1 MRGTNQVVMGRSSG
15 SRRGRIASVGE
26 EGRRP
31 LRARSLGLA
40 LGALL
45 AGALLTGCDDG
56 SGEGTVVRVVDGDT
70 LVAVVAGEET
80 TIRLL
85 NIDTPETKH
94 PDLPVQCLGPE
105 ATDFLAERLP
115 AGTEIEL
122 EYDEERLDRY
132 DRTLAGV
139 YESGSLVNAEI
150 AAEGLG
156 VPVYFE
162 PNDRFLPEVE
172 EAAATAQSEGLG
184 LFSAATEC
192 TVPAQVEQLGAAA
205 EAIPQTVAGDPAQ
218 ALADATTLVEDAEA
232 LVDAL
237 DADVLATGPNA
248 VLALPLAAP
257 FLDGQREA
265 ADEVLE
271 RAVDGR
277 DRVQGLK
284 DDWDEEQQRLREQKE
299 REERERQERERIE
312 REERERQ
319 EREEQERRERE
330 AAPAAVPSD
339 EEGSGA
345 TSSGSGS
352 GSGSDGKSSSGGS
365 GSGSD
370 GRSRDGSGSGSGS
383 GEKSSSGASSGDKG
397 KQSKG
402 SGSRSSGSSGQGSS
416 GGKSGSGGGSSSS
429 GGSNSGGNSG
439 GGASGGDSSGGGSSG
454 SGKSGG
460 GSSGSGKSGGG
471 KSGCEPYGPEIP
483 YSDDGGYTGKR
494 YGMPGGKTFRKCS

>member
-31 LRARSLGLA
+31 LRARSLSLA
-40 LGALL
+40 LSAFL
-45 AGALLTGCDDG
+45 AGTLLTGCDDG

-184 LFSAATEC
+184 LFSVATEC
-192 TVPAQVEQLGAAA
+192 TVPAQVESLGAAA
-205 EAIPQTVAGDPAQ
+205 DELPQTVAGDPAQ

-248 VLALPLAAP
+248 VLALPLVAP

-265 ADEVLE
+265 ADEVRE

-330 AAPAAVPSD
+330 AAPAADSSD
-339 EEGSGA
+339 EEAGSGA

-352 GSGSDGKSSSGGS
+352 GSGSD
-365 GSGSD
+365 
-370 GRSRDGSGSGSGS
+370 
-383 GEKSSSGASSGDKG
+383 
-397 KQSKG
+397 
-402 SGSRSSGSSGQGSS
+402 
-416 GGKSGSGGGSSSS
+416 GKSGSGGGSSSS

-439 GGASGGDSSGGGSSG
+439 GGASGGDS
-454 SGKSGG
+454 SGG

>member
-56 SGEGTVVRVVDGDT
+56 SGEGTVVRVIDGDT

-416 GGKSGSGGGSSSS
+416 GGKSG
-429 GGSNSGGNSG
+429 
-439 GGASGGDSSGGGSSG
+439 
-454 SGKSGG
+454 
-460 GSSGSGKSGGG
+460 
-471 KSGCEPYGPEIP
+471 CEPYGPEIP

>member
-45 AGALLTGCDDG
+45 AGSLLTGCDDG

-85 NIDTPETKH
+85 NVDTPETKH

>member
-1 MRGTNQVVMGRSSG
+1 MGTSSG
-15 SRRGRIASVGE
+15 SRRGRIASVGG

-31 LRARSLGLA
+31 LRARSLSLA

-45 AGALLTGCDDG
+45 AGSLLTGCDDG
-56 SGEGTVVRVVDGDT
+56 SGEGTVVRVIDGDT

-105 ATDFLAERLP
+105 AADFLAERLP

-192 TVPAQVEQLGAAA
+192 TVPAQVESLGAAA
-205 EAIPQTVAGDPAQ
+205 DEIPQTVAGDPAQ
-218 ALADATTLVEDAEA
+218 VLADATTLVEDAEA
-232 LVDAL
+232 LGDAL

-248 VLALPLAAP
+248 VLALPLVAP

-265 ADEVLE
+265 ADEVRE

-284 DDWDEEQQRLREQKE
+284 DDWDEEQERLREQKE

-330 AAPAAVPSD
+330 ATPAAGPSD
-339 EEGSGA
+339 GETSSGA
-345 TSSGSGS
+345 TSSGSV
-352 GSGSDGKSSSGGS
+352 GS

-370 GRSRDGSGSGSGS
+370 GRSRDGSGSSSGSGS
-383 GEKSSSGASSGDKG
+383 AEKRSSGTSSGDEG
-397 KQSKG
+397 EQSKG
-402 SGSRSSGSSGQGSS
+402 SGSRSSGGSGQGSS
-416 GGKSGSGGGSSSS
+416 GGTSGSGGSGGGSPSS
-429 GGSNSGGNSG
+429 GGSNTGGAKSGGGSSG
-439 GGASGGDSSGGGSSG
+439 GGASGGGS
-454 SGKSGG
+454 
-460 GSSGSGKSGGG
+460 SGGG

-494 YGMPGGKTFRKCS
+494 YGMPGGKSFRKCS

>member
-45 AGALLTGCDDG
+45 AGSLLTGCDDG

-205 EAIPQTVAGDPAQ
+205 EAIPQTVTGDPAQ

-416 GGKSGSGGGSSSS
+416 GGKSG
-429 GGSNSGGNSG
+429 
-439 GGASGGDSSGGGSSG
+439 
-454 SGKSGG
+454 
-460 GSSGSGKSGGG
+460 
-471 KSGCEPYGPEIP
+471 CEPYGPEIP

>member
-339 EEGSGA
+339 EEDSGA
-345 TSSGSGS
+345 TSSDSGS

-370 GRSRDGSGSGSGS
+370 GRSRDGSGSGSGSGS

-416 GGKSGSGGGSSSS
+416 GGKSG
-429 GGSNSGGNSG
+429 
-439 GGASGGDSSGGGSSG
+439 
-454 SGKSGG
+454 
-460 GSSGSGKSGGG
+460 
-471 KSGCEPYGPEIP
+471 CEPYGPEIP

>member
-45 AGALLTGCDDG
+45 AGSLLTGCDDG
-56 SGEGTVVRVVDGDT
+56 SGEGTVVRVIDGDT

-265 ADEVLE
+265 ADEVRE

-416 GGKSGSGGGSSSS
+416 GGKSG
-429 GGSNSGGNSG
+429 
-439 GGASGGDSSGGGSSG
+439 
-454 SGKSGG
+454 
-460 GSSGSGKSGGG
+460 
-471 KSGCEPYGPEIP
+471 CEPYGPEIP

>member
-1 MRGTNQVVMGRSSG
+1 MRGTNQVVMGRYSG

-45 AGALLTGCDDG
+45 AGSLLTGCDDG
-56 SGEGTVVRVVDGDT
+56 SGEGTVVRVIDGDT

-265 ADEVLE
+265 ADEVRE

-383 GEKSSSGASSGDKG
+383 GSGEKSSSGASSGDKG

-416 GGKSGSGGGSSSS
+416 
-429 GGSNSGGNSG
+429 
-439 GGASGGDSSGGGSSG
+439 
-454 SGKSGG
+454 
-460 GSSGSGKSGGG
+460 GG

>member
-45 AGALLTGCDDG
+45 AGSLLTGCDDG

-383 GEKSSSGASSGDKG
+383 GSGEKSSSGASSGDKG

-416 GGKSGSGGGSSSS
+416 
-429 GGSNSGGNSG
+429 
-439 GGASGGDSSGGGSSG
+439 
-454 SGKSGG
+454 
-460 GSSGSGKSGGG
+460 GG

>member
-31 LRARSLGLA
+31 RRARSLGLA

-45 AGALLTGCDDG
+45 AGSLLTGCDDG
-56 SGEGTVVRVVDGDT
+56 SGEGTVVRVIDGDT

-265 ADEVLE
+265 ADEVRE

-383 GEKSSSGASSGDKG
+383 EEKSSSGASSGDKG

-416 GGKSGSGGGSSSS
+416 GGKSGSGGRSSSS

-439 GGASGGDSSGGGSSG
+439 GGASGGDS
-454 SGKSGG
+454 SGG

>member
-26 EGRRP
+26 EGRWPR
-31 LRARSLGLA
+31 RARSLGLA
-40 LGALL
+40 LSALL
-45 AGALLTGCDDG
+45 AGTLLTGCDDG
-56 SGEGTVVRVVDGDT
+56 SGEGTVVRVIDGDT

-205 EAIPQTVAGDPAQ
+205 DEIPQTVAGDPAQ

-265 ADEVLE
+265 ADEVRE
-271 RAVDGR
+271 RAVEGR

-284 DDWDEEQQRLREQKE
+284 DDWDEEQERLREQKE

-330 AAPAAVPSD
+330 AAPAAGSSD
-339 EEGSGA
+339 EDEGSGA
-345 TSSGSGS
+345 TGSGS
-352 GSGSDGKSSSGGS
+352 GGGS
-365 GSGSD
+365 S
-370 GRSRDGSGSGSGS
+370 SGS
-383 GEKSSSGASSGDKG
+383 GEKSSGGSSSGDEG

-402 SGSRSSGSSGQGSS
+402 SGNGSSGSSGQGSS
-416 GGKSGSGGGSSSS
+416 GGRSGSGGGSSSS
-429 GGSNSGGNSG
+429 GG
-439 GGASGGDSSGGGSSG
+439 DS
-454 SGKSGG
+454 SGG

>member
-1 MRGTNQVVMGRSSG
+1 MGRFSG

-31 LRARSLGLA
+31 RRARSLGLA
-40 LGALL
+40 LSAIL
-45 AGALLTGCDDG
+45 AGTLLTGCHDG
-56 SGEGTVVRVVDGDT
+56 SGEGTVVRVIDGDT

-192 TVPAQVEQLGAAA
+192 TVPAQVESLGAAA

-218 ALADATTLVEDAEA
+218 VLADATTLVEDAEA

-265 ADEVLE
+265 ADEVRE

-319 EREEQERRERE
+319 RIEREEQERQEREELERRERE
-330 AAPAAVPSD
+330 AAPAADSSD
-339 EEGSGA
+339 EETVSGA

-352 GSGSDGKSSSGGS
+352 GSGSD
-365 GSGSD
+365 
-370 GRSRDGSGSGSGS
+370 
-383 GEKSSSGASSGDKG
+383 
-397 KQSKG
+397 
-402 SGSRSSGSSGQGSS
+402 
-416 GGKSGSGGGSSSS
+416 GKSGSGGGSSSS
-429 GGSNSGGNSG
+429 GGSNSGGGNSG
-439 GGASGGDSSGGGSSG
+439 GGASGGDS
-454 SGKSGG
+454 SGG

>member
-45 AGALLTGCDDG
+45 AGSLLTGCDDG

-162 PNDRFLPEVE
+162 PNARFLPEVE

-460 GSSGSGKSGGG
+460 G

>member
-1 MRGTNQVVMGRSSG
+1 MGRFSG

-31 LRARSLGLA
+31 RRARSLGLA
-40 LGALL
+40 LSAIL
-45 AGALLTGCDDG
+45 AGTLLTGCHDG
-56 SGEGTVVRVVDGDT
+56 SGEGTVVRVIDGDT

-192 TVPAQVEQLGAAA
+192 TVPAQVESLGAAA
-205 EAIPQTVAGDPAQ
+205 DEIPQTVAGDPAQ
-218 ALADATTLVEDAEA
+218 ALADATTLVEGAEA

-248 VLALPLAAP
+248 VLALPLVAP
-257 FLDGQREA
+257 FLGGQRKA
-265 ADEVLE
+265 ADEVRE
-271 RAVDGR
+271 RAVEGR

-284 DDWDEEQQRLREQKE
+284 DDWDEEQERLREQKE

-312 REERERQ
+312 REEQERERIEREEQ
-319 EREEQERRERE
+319 EREELERRERE
-330 AAPAAVPSD
+330 AAPAADSSD
-339 EEGSGA
+339 EETVSGA

-352 GSGSDGKSSSGGS
+352 GSGSD
-365 GSGSD
+365 
-370 GRSRDGSGSGSGS
+370 
-383 GEKSSSGASSGDKG
+383 
-397 KQSKG
+397 
-402 SGSRSSGSSGQGSS
+402 
-416 GGKSGSGGGSSSS
+416 GKSGSGGGSSSS
-429 GGSNSGGNSG
+429 GGSNSGGGNSG
-439 GGASGGDSSGGGSSG
+439 GGASGGDS
-454 SGKSGG
+454 SGG

>member
-45 AGALLTGCDDG
+45 AGSLLTGCDDG
-56 SGEGTVVRVVDGDT
+56 SGEGTVVRVIDGDT

-205 EAIPQTVAGDPAQ
+205 EAIPQTVTGDPAQ

-416 GGKSGSGGGSSSS
+416 GGKSG
-429 GGSNSGGNSG
+429 
-439 GGASGGDSSGGGSSG
+439 
-454 SGKSGG
+454 
-460 GSSGSGKSGGG
+460 
-471 KSGCEPYGPEIP
+471 CEPYGPEIP

>member
-1 MRGTNQVVMGRSSG
+1 MGRFSG
-15 SRRGRIASVGE
+15 SRRGRGTMVGGERRASPAVLDEHRALEARDVRRGHTLRD
-26 EGRRP
+26 GARP

-45 AGALLTGCDDG
+45 AGTLLTGCDDG

-265 ADEVLE
+265 ADEVRE

-277 DRVQGLK
+277 ERVQGLK

-339 EEGSGA
+339 EEEGSGA
-345 TSSGSGS
+345 T
-352 GSGSDGKSSSGGS
+352 
-365 GSGSD
+365 
-370 GRSRDGSGSGSGS
+370 GSGSGSGS
-383 GEKSSSGASSGDKG
+383 GADGKSSSG
-397 KQSKG
+397 
-402 SGSRSSGSSGQGSS
+402 
-416 GGKSGSGGGSSSS
+416 GGSLSS

-439 GGASGGDSSGGGSSG
+439 GGASGGDS
-454 SGKSGG
+454 SGG

>member
-45 AGALLTGCDDG
+45 AGSLLTGCDDG
-56 SGEGTVVRVVDGDT
+56 SGEGTVVRVIDGDT

-383 GEKSSSGASSGDKG
+383 GEESSSGASSGDKG

-460 GSSGSGKSGGG
+460 GT
-471 KSGCEPYGPEIP
+471 SGCEPYGPEIP

>member
-416 GGKSGSGGGSSSS
+416 GGKSG
-429 GGSNSGGNSG
+429 
-439 GGASGGDSSGGGSSG
+439 
-454 SGKSGG
+454 
-460 GSSGSGKSGGG
+460 
-471 KSGCEPYGPEIP
+471 CEPYGPEIP

>member
-1 MRGTNQVVMGRSSG
+1 MVMGRSSG

-45 AGALLTGCDDG
+45 AGSLLTGCDDG

-150 AAEGLG
+150 AVEGLG

-192 TVPAQVEQLGAAA
+192 TVPAQVESLGAAA
-205 EAIPQTVAGDPAQ
+205 DEIPQTVAGDPAQ

-265 ADEVLE
+265 ADEVRE

-284 DDWDEEQQRLREQKE
+284 DDWDEEQQRLREQK
-299 REERERQERERIE
+299 E

-370 GRSRDGSGSGSGS
+370 GRSRDGSGSG
-383 GEKSSSGASSGDKG
+383 
-397 KQSKG
+397 
-402 SGSRSSGSSGQGSS
+402 
-416 GGKSGSGGGSSSS
+416 GGSSSS

-439 GGASGGDSSGGGSSG
+439 GGASGGDS
-454 SGKSGG
+454 SGG

>member
-205 EAIPQTVAGDPAQ
+205 EAIPQTVTGDPAQ

-248 VLALPLAAP
+248 ILALPLAAP

-416 GGKSGSGGGSSSS
+416 GGKSG
-429 GGSNSGGNSG
+429 
-439 GGASGGDSSGGGSSG
+439 
-454 SGKSGG
+454 
-460 GSSGSGKSGGG
+460 
-471 KSGCEPYGPEIP
+471 CEPYGPEIP

>member
-45 AGALLTGCDDG
+45 AGSLLTGCDDG
-56 SGEGTVVRVVDGDT
+56 SGEGTVVRVIDGDT

-162 PNDRFLPEVE
+162 PNARFLPEVE

-184 LFSAATEC
+184 LFSAATQC

-205 EAIPQTVAGDPAQ
+205 EAIPQTVTGDPAQ

-284 DDWDEEQQRLREQKE
+284 DDWDEEQQRLREQK
-299 REERERQERERIE
+299 
-312 REERERQ
+312 
-319 EREEQERRERE
+319 
-330 AAPAAVPSD
+330 
-339 EEGSGA
+339 
-345 TSSGSGS
+345 
-352 GSGSDGKSSSGGS
+352 
-365 GSGSD
+365 
-370 GRSRDGSGSGSGS
+370 
-383 GEKSSSGASSGDKG
+383 
-397 KQSKG
+397 
-402 SGSRSSGSSGQGSS
+402 
-416 GGKSGSGGGSSSS
+416 
-429 GGSNSGGNSG
+429 
-439 GGASGGDSSGGGSSG
+439 
-454 SGKSGG
+454 
-460 GSSGSGKSGGG
+460 
-471 KSGCEPYGPEIP
+471 
-483 YSDDGGYTGKR
+483 
-494 YGMPGGKTFRKCS
+494 